1 MSVSGILQED
11 LSLLPRLTFHHLLK
25 TCQNNQQMHP
35 NQRYPSRDQISFLDI
50 ASARPLVTIGSQAF
64 VGEYEDSVGTSVFFK
79 QSLAKG
85 VRDPVFGRHPA
96 TQVSYEEHTRK
107 KLQLKR
113 VFLNKKPKLES
124 KNTESSNSDQKSS
137 QPRTPPQR

>member
-11 LSLLPRLTFHHLLK
+11 LSLLPRLKFHQLSK
-25 TCQNNQQMHP
+25 SRNTCQNNH
-35 NQRYPSRDQISFLDI
+35 RYPFRDQISFLDI
-50 ASARPLVTIGSQAF
+50 ASARPLVTIGGQAF
-64 VGEYEDSVGTSVFFK
+64 VGEYEDAVGTSVFFK
-79 QSLAKG
+79 QSPATG

-124 KNTESSNSDQKSS
+124 KNTESSNSDKKSS
-137 QPRTPPQR
+137 QPRSPPQR